1 MENPQYKLEQ
11 FEGPLDLLLA
21 LIRKHK
27 INIYDIPIALL
38 CDQYLAYIEAAKEAR
53 MELASEFLV
62 MASELMLIKSRML
75 LPRQEPDAPD
85 PRAEL
90 SDALYRYAE
99 AKAATVLF
107 SALYAQYGGRMEK
120 DTDEISPD
128 RTFVAD
134 QDPSKFP
141 DVIHRLNVLAGTPP
155 PEEYSRAFA
164 PMIKRPVVPVE
175 IKIAGLVRHIS
186 KKGNASMAELLEDE
200 PSLPDLVA
208 SFMGILEL
216 LKLRRILIDAEHDG
230 TDGENAVHGVSTRFL
245 LNPDPPAE
253 DGAPRDLLLQGD
265 AANAPS

>member
-1 MENPQYKLEQ
+1 MYRLEQ

-27 INIYDIPIALL
+27 IDIYDIPIALL
-38 CDQYLAYIEAAKEAR
+38 CDQYFEYLSAAEEAH
-53 MELASEFLV
+53 MELASEFIV

-75 LPRQEPDAPD
+75 LPRQSPDEPD

-90 SDALYRYAE
+90 TDALYRYAE
-99 AKAATVLF
+99 AKAATVLL
-107 SALYAQYGGRMEK
+107 SALHAQYRWRFEK

-128 RTFVAD
+128 RTFVLD
-134 QDPSKFP
+134 QDPSQFP
-141 DVIHRLNVLAGTPP
+141 AIIHKLNVLAGTPP

-175 IKIAGLVRHIS
+175 VKIAGLVRRIS
-186 KKGNASMAELLEDE
+186 RTGRASMTELLDGE

-216 LKLRRILIDAEHDG
+216 LKLRRILIDKDHDG
-230 TDGENAVHGVSTRFL
+230 TDGENAVHGRTTRFL
-245 LNPDPPAE
+245 LNPDPPETE
-253 DGAPRDLLLQGD
+253 DGTPADLLLSKKGTT
-265 AANAPS
+265 